1 MTLQQI
7 QKEAVRS
14 LSYEERVE
22 LGHFL
27 NEFDGLS
34 SAPQTE
40 IDKEW
45 DTEISDRI
53 KDIDEGRVE
62 TVDGDEVMKRLRA
75 KYL

>member
-34 SAPQTE
+34 SAPQT
-40 IDKEW
+40 
-45 DTEISDRI
+45 
-53 KDIDEGRVE
+53 
-62 TVDGDEVMKRLRA
+62 
-75 KYL
+75 